1 LKAHHQEVS
10 TCKQDLQGAEKSMPD
25 TITKLPPL
33 AGPFDGDRL
42 TIIDPVN
49 SKWRPLDE
57 NVAPWSI
64 LTSIE
69 AYAT

>member
-1 LKAHHQEVS
+1 
-10 TCKQDLQGAEKSMPD
+10 MPD